1 MDPAMSR
8 RGLSQEAVSAMM
20 QCGCQG
26 TPVRRVRQVN
36 QSGVEGAAPY
46 PLHPDGFACRASRTG
61 RTAPLKE
68 TKMTSHLPNHTLKQ
82 HLPLILAV
90 PLLASAAL
98 ADDLVLSSGGKTGY
112 VIVLPKDAIPSETR
126 AANEL
131 ASFLQQIG
139 GAAFPVQDDGTPL
152 SEKAILLG
160 NNAHLAGLGVKPD
173 WGKLGKEGFLLRTAG
188 PHLVLAGGRPRG
200 TMYGVY
206 AFLEDKLGCR
216 WYTSKISKIPH
227 RDEITV
233 DELNETQV
241 PALEYREPFNTD
253 GFDADWASRN
263 RCNSNAAAL
272 TEEHGG
278 KITTIPFVHSF
289 YQLIP
294 PATHF
299 ADHPDWFS
307 EIDGKRTADG
317 AQLCLTNPEVTALMI
332 EKVKETIKAH
342 PEAVIVSVSQND
354 WRGNCQCAKCK
365 AIDDAEGSPAGSL
378 VTFVNAVA
386 AEVGKEYP
394 DLAID
399 TLAYQYTRKPPKTVR
414 PLPNVIIRLCS
425 IECDFGQPLATGERN
440 KSFADDIRGWHE
452 LCDRLYIWDYI
463 TSFSH
468 YMVPFPNLH
477 TLGPNVR
484 FFAENGVK
492 GIFEEGNYGPGGCG
506 ECNELRNYLLAKL
519 LWNPNVDENAVRQDF
534 LAGVYGPAAQPL
546 EEYLRSLQ
554 RAVEKQNVAVPCWF
568 TPDAPIFT
576 DDLIANSEALFD
588 KAEAAVGGDQELLL
602 RVRQARMPIDYV
614 VLNRNAGKSQG
625 TWKLT
630 DTRFEPTVPDP
641 VAASNRRFFE
651 TAKAVGLNNLHEGGQ
666 SHNPVH
672 VEEFHNRVGVA
683 LGGVDVDW
691 IKGERFAAALAPELG
706 CRVVAVREAASKTD
720 RAIFS
725 TSSAQAAGAPA
736 YQEVFFPNLGVDT
749 PFAPDAGEYATDLP
763 NGLNVRR
770 NVTVLPAGFQLVS
783 KVRNGGQDQPVQA
796 SGRLLLTLSG
806 AIRATGAFGE
816 RAVPALEPGAAAN
829 VVLTP
834 AEVANQPVTFASAEG
849 ASVTIAVQGPLAGL
863 SAGRGP
869 DGLFGVAVAF
879 EVPTL
884 KAGESTQWTSSLTF
898 SEQTAG
904 AKADT
909 PGALECQAA
918 MLPCYREG
926 ELSGKRFEPTAAD
939 GRASYII
946 GSTNEWAL
954 QWSYPAAQFQP
965 GRKYD
970 VLAAVRILAADV
982 TVTGVGLTCGVYS
995 VPNAAYKTGSD
1006 LKDDACKPGQWQWL
1020 KVGTVTPEGGDYVWF
1035 APAKNPTVKEI
1046 QLDRILMVPATEGG

>member
-1 MDPAMSR
+1 MTNNMPCLA
-8 RGLSQEAVSAMM
+8 
-20 QCGCQG
+20 
-26 TPVRRVRQVN
+26 PKRQ
-36 QSGVEGAAPY
+36 
-46 PLHPDGFACRASRTG
+46 
-61 RTAPLKE
+61 
-68 TKMTSHLPNHTLKQ
+68 
-82 HLPLILAV
+82 LPLILAM
-90 PLLASAAL
+90 PLLVSAAL

-139 GAAFPVQDDGTPL
+139 GATFPVQDESAPL
-152 SEKAILLG
+152 PSKAILLG

-173 WGKLGKEGFLLRTAG
+173 WAALGKEGSLLRTAG
-188 PHLVLAGGRPRG
+188 PHLVVAGGRPRG

-206 AFLEDKLGCR
+206 AFLEEKLGCR
-216 WYTSKISKIPH
+216 WYTSKISRIPH
-227 RDEITV
+227 RDTIAV
-233 DELNETQV
+233 GELNETQV

-294 PATHF
+294 PAAYF

-307 EIDGKRTADG
+307 ELDGKRTADG
-317 AQLCLTNPEVTALMI
+317 AQLCLTNPEVVALMVQ
-332 EKVKETIKAH
+332 KVKETVQAN
-342 PEAVIVSVSQND
+342 PNVAIVSVSQND
-354 WRGNCQCAKCK
+354 WRGNCQCARCK

-386 AEVGKEYP
+386 AEVAKEYP

-440 KSFADDIRGWHE
+440 KSFADDIRGWHQ

-468 YMVPFPNLH
+468 YLVPFPNLH

-484 FFAENGVK
+484 FFVENGVK

-506 ECNELRNYLLAKL
+506 ESNELRNYMLAKL

-534 LAGVYGPAAQPL
+534 LTGVYAAAAQPIDD
-546 EEYLRSLQ
+546 YLRQLQ
-554 RAVEKQNVAVPCWF
+554 RAVEEQNIAVPCWF
-568 TPDAPIFT
+568 GPDAPLFT
-576 DDLIANSEALFD
+576 DDLIASSQALFD
-588 KAEAAVGGDQELLL
+588 KAETAIGDDQELLL
-602 RVRQARMPIDYV
+602 HVRQARMPLDYV
-614 VLNRNAGKSQG
+614 VLNRNAGKSQS

-630 DTRFEPTVPDP
+630 DSRFEPEVPDP
-641 VAASNRRFFE
+641 VAGSNRRFFE

-666 SHNPVH
+666 SNNPAH

-691 IKGERFAAALAPELG
+691 IKGERFAAAVAPELG
-706 CRVVAVREAASKTD
+706 CRVVSVREAASKTD
-720 RAIFS
+720 RLTSS

-749 PFAPDAGEYATDLP
+749 KFAPDAGEYAADLP

-770 NVTVLPAGFQLVS
+770 GVTALPAGFQLVS
-783 KVRNGGQDQPVQA
+783 KVRNGGQDQPLQA
-796 SGRLLLTLSG
+796 SGRLLLALAG
-806 AIRATGAFGE
+806 EVKATGAFGE
-816 RAVPALEPGAAAN
+816 QPVPALAAGATAN

-834 AEVANQPVTFASAEG
+834 TEVANQPVTFSSADG
-849 ASVTIAVQGPLAGL
+849 TSVTVAVQGPCAGL
-863 SAGRGP
+863 SAGPGP
-869 DGLFGVAVAF
+869 DGLLGVGMAF

-884 KAGESTQWTSSLTF
+884 KSGESTQWTTSLTF
-898 SEQTAG
+898 SEQAGG
-904 AKADT
+904 AKAGA
-909 PGALECQAA
+909 PGAIECQAA
-918 MLPCYREG
+918 VLPCYREG
-926 ELSGKRFEPTAAD
+926 EISGKRFEPTASA

-946 GSTNEWAL
+946 GATNEWAL
-954 QWSYPAAQFQP
+954 QWAYPAAQFEP

-970 VLAAVRILAADV
+970 VLAAVRIVAAEAA
-982 TVTGVGLTCGVYS
+982 VTGLGLTCGVYS
-995 VPNAAYKTGSD
+995 VPNAAYKAGSD
-1006 LKDDACKPGQWQWL
+1006 LRDDGCKPGQWQWL
-1020 KVGTVTPEGGDYVWF
+1020 KVGTVTPEGGDYIWF
-1035 APAKNPTVKEI
+1035 APSKNPTVREI
-1046 QLDRILMVPATEGG
+1046 QVDRILMVPAAG